1 MKSIRSFGIGTVLMF
16 ALAMAAQQAVTSSG
30 VPKAESQ
37 LKLFTARL
45 DLTTAQQA
53 KIKPILQELQAG
65 TENVV
70 QEGNLS
76 HDQVLEKV
84 GPLRLN
90 ADRKIREVLSDEQKR
105 KLDQL
110 EHEPHPELHGDLN

>member
-1 MKSIRSFGIGTVLMF
+1 VKSIRSFGIGTVLMF